1 MRKSPVGRIRTF
13 SKLNGKK
20 LWTLFDSGSR
30 NTYIAKAA
38 AKGLKRQRLPV
49 PKHALLGGKTHRIE
63 EMCAISADIEGHSVD
78 TLARVIDDIGQ
89 DEDGK
94 PIDILFGALS
104 MQEWGIRLD
113 VPKERLDWTHYTK
126 EFVEF

>member
-1 MRKSPVGRIRTF
+1 MGRVRTF

-38 AKGLKRQRLPV
+38 AKGLRRERLSV
-49 PKHALLGGKTHRIE
+49 PRKAILGGKSHPIKE
-63 EMCAISADIEGHSVD
+63 VCHLDVQIEGHSVD

-89 DEDGK
+89 DEEGK
-94 PIDILFGALS
+94 PIEILFGALS
-104 MQEWGIRLD
+104 MQEWGIHLD
-113 VPKERLDWTHYTK
+113 LPK
-126 EFVEF
+126 

>member
-13 SKLNGKK
+13 SKLNGKQ

-38 AKGLKRQRLPV
+38 AKGLEKKRLRTP
-49 PKHALLGGKTHRIE
+49 ANAILGGKTHKINQ
-63 EMCAISADIEGHSVD
+63 MCVLSVDIEGHPID
-78 TLARVIDDIGQ
+78 TLARVIDEIGQ
-89 DEDGK
+89 GEDGR
-94 PIDILFGALS
+94 PIDILFGALA

-113 VPKERLDWTHYTK
+113 LPAEKLDWTHYTR
-126 EFVEF
+126 EFQEF

>member
-1 MRKSPVGRIRTF
+1 MGRIRTF
-13 SKLNGKK
+13 SKLNGRK

-30 NTYIAKAA
+30 NTYIAKLAA
-38 AKGLKRQRLPV
+38 RGLNRERLSEPR
-49 PKHALLGGKTHRIE
+49 KALLGGKPHSIKE
-63 EMCAISADIEGHSVD
+63 VCHLDVVIEGRSVD
-78 TLARVIDDIGQ
+78 TLARVIDDIGK
-89 DEDGK
+89 DDDGK